1 MEKVLIVDD
10 NTLFRKTLREI
21 LHARLP
27 SLTISEAKD
36 QKEALEMIQTSLP
49 ELIFMDIR
57 LPDGSG
63 LELTCQVKKLFPDIK
78 VVILTNYDEPE
89 YRDAAYRCKANH
101 YVSKDSFMSMFDV
114 ILPDTPVG

>member
-1 MEKVLIVDD
+1 
-10 NTLFRKTLREI
+10 
-21 LHARLP
+21 
-27 SLTISEAKD
+27 
-36 QKEALEMIQTSLP
+36 MIGTSLP

-63 LELTCQVKKLFPDIK
+63 LELTRQVKEPYPGVKI
-78 VVILTNYDEPE
+78 VILTSYDEPE

-101 YVSKDSFMSMFDV
+101 YVSKDSFMSMVDI